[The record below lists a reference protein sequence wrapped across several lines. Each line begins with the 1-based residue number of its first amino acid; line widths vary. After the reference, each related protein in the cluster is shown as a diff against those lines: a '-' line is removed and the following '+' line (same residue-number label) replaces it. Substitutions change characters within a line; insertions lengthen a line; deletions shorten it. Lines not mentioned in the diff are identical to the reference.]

1 MTWFTANWFWVL
13 IFIAFI
19 AMHLFGHG
27 GHGGHGS
34 GHSGHGGGNRQRGED
49 EKEGDGRVVSASPGG
64 HQH

>member
-1 MTWFTANWFWVL
+1 MAWFTANWFWVL

-27 GHGGHGS
+27 GHGGHG
-34 GHSGHGGGNRQRGED
+34 GGGHQRSRGER
-49 EKEGDGRVVSASPGG
+49 EKDDTQGRVVNPSSGG

>member
-13 IFIAFI
+13 IFVLFI

-27 GHGGHGS
+27 GHGGGHG
-34 GHSGHGGGNRQRGED
+34 GHGGGDRQPIRGEIEKD
-49 EKEGDGRVVSASPGG
+49 EAQGRGANTGG